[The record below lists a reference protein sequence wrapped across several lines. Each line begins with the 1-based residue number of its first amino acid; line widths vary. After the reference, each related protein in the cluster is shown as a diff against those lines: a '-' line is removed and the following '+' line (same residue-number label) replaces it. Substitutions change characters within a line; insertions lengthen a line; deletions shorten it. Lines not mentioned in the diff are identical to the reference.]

1 LKEPGTQPTDRAM
14 GNHPDVVVDG
24 SGRAW
29 LFYFTQQGG
38 EDAKPGDANWK
49 RRSVLHV
56 TELHEKDGVLT
67 VDRNAPATIH
77 MLPPPKNKKSDVAKA
92 W

>member
-1 LKEPGTQPTDRAM
+1 M
-14 GNHPDVVVDG
+14 GNHADVVVDG

-38 EDAKPGDANWK
+38 DDAKGHDFGWA

-56 TELHEKDGVLT
+56 TELHEANGILT

-77 MLPPPKNKKSDVAKA
+77 MLPPPQNKKSDMVGA

>member
-1 LKEPGTQPTDRAM
+1 MLWSMA
-14 GNHPDVVVDG
+14 
-24 SGRAW
+24 SGKAW
-29 LFYFTQQGG
+29 LFYFTHQSGP
-38 EDAKPGDANWK
+38 DLDSTLSNSA

-56 TELHEKDGVLT
+56 TELHEQDGILT
-67 VDRNAPATIH
+67 VDRNAPAYIH